1 MSRQSLDVTQV
12 LGLDLFTGLG
22 IDLVSRRGIVVKS
35 MQHFLSAFDLVVGGV
50 LRVDT
55 PGLLST
61 DFANIP
67 FKNRSPVFWPRSENA
82 H

>member
-1 MSRQSLDVTQV
+1 M

-35 MQHFLSAFDLVVGGV
+35 MQHFLSAFDPVVGSV
-50 LRVDT
+50 LLVDT

-67 FKNRSPVFWPRSENA
+67 FKNRSPVFWPRIENA